1 MSELEKEIAKGE
13 KATTGF
19 FKYITT
25 FDKEQKS
32 DILNMMQYS
41 ILAIIPIMLVLRGVN
56 AVVPEDDESK
66 GSLEITLE
74 CVLQIMF
81 LMVSIWLTD
90 RIIRYIPTY
99 SKVEYGKFCPVNF
112 IVPFLII
119 LITMQSKLGFK
130 LNIVV
135 DRLLEKWNGKAPD
148 TGNTNG
154 GGGVKG
160 ATAAQAQS
168 ANFRVGGGNEGFA
181 NKVNHPVH
189 NPSQADS
196 LGTKELLGSSKPGI
210 MPGATP
216 EATQPSPDFNSM
228 YEGPD
233 QNMAGEPM
241 AANGVL
247 SGSFGSAW

>member
-81 LMVSIWLTD
+81 LMMI
-90 RIIRYIPTY
+90 
-99 SKVEYGKFCPVNF
+99 K
-112 IVPFLII
+112 
-119 LITMQSKLGFK
+119 
-130 LNIVV
+130 
-135 DRLLEKWNGKAPD
+135 
-148 TGNTNG
+148 
-154 GGGVKG
+154 
-160 ATAAQAQS
+160 
-168 ANFRVGGGNEGFA
+168 
-181 NKVNHPVH
+181 
-189 NPSQADS
+189 
-196 LGTKELLGSSKPGI
+196 
-210 MPGATP
+210 
-216 EATQPSPDFNSM
+216 
-228 YEGPD
+228 
-233 QNMAGEPM
+233 
-241 AANGVL
+241 
-247 SGSFGSAW
+247 